1 MGFAD
6 TIRLLA
12 SLIVLGAR
20 LPEGPLRTRSANA
33 ETGLRTPSA
42 CVERSARQS
51 TLLDAVMAWQWSA
64 PAFHDGMP
72 GQPIWSLHCRGHSAS
87 RRPVP
92 WRSESWWPH
101 HGGRAKTGEL
111 KAVVARRLFR
121 AAAMLYREL

>member
-1 MGFAD
+1 MPSGTCSRRMGFAD

-42 CVERSARQS
+42 GVERSARQS
-51 TLLDAVMAWQWSA
+51 TLLDAVMAWQWSG

-87 RRPVP
+87 RRPAP
-92 WRSESWWPH
+92 GGPN
-101 HGGRAKTGEL
+101 HGGRT
-111 KAVVARRLFR
+111 KA
-121 AAAMLYREL
+121 YD